1 MDNRRIHSR
10 LSGAIFVI
18 GAVFGLV
25 ISISCLIIL
34 WSTKA
39 DVTRRVSSTA
49 ALVGSALTATHEMI
63 GVVGTTLDQAATS
76 LQITQSMVSDVSR
89 TLNDS
94 SGLISSTAD
103 LVGTNMVDFVN
114 NTQTS
119 LASVQNSAKAVDSI
133 LTKISSVPLI
143 GPYLGGGYSPDMPLE
158 ASVANVSRSMDPLP
172 GSLTKIRRDLD
183 VSSANVSTIHADIQ
197 TLAGQIDSIKANLE
211 QARKVVDE
219 YRNILADVQTRYDAF
234 ESRLPVTINIIYI
247 GVTLVLVWI
256 LITQIG
262 MLIRGIEL
270 MG

>member
-1 MDNRRIHSR
+1 MHSR
-10 LSGAIFVI
+10 LSGVIFVI
-18 GAVFGLV
+18 GAVFGLM
-25 ISISCLIIL
+25 ISIGGLVVL

-39 DVTRRVSSTA
+39 DVTRRVSSTV
-49 ALVGSALTATHEMI
+49 ALVGSALTATREMI
-63 GVVGTTLDQAATS
+63 GVVGTSLDQAGTS
-76 LQITQSMVSDVSR
+76 LQITQGMINDVSG

-103 LVGTNMVDFVN
+103 LIGTDMVDFVN

-143 GPYLGGGYSPDMPLE
+143 GPYLGGGYRPDLPLE
-158 ASVANVSRSMDPLP
+158 ASVANVSRSLDPLP
-172 GSLTKIRRDLD
+172 GSLTKIRSDLD
-183 VSSANVSTIHADIQ
+183 VSSTNVAAIHADVQ

-211 QARKVVDE
+211 QARNVVE
-219 YRNILADVQTRYDAF
+219 AYRGILADVQTRYNAF
-234 ESRLPVTINIIYI
+234 ESRLPVTINVIYF
-247 GVTLVLVWI
+247 GVTTVLVWI

-270 MG
+270 LG